1 MGLSKLYAMLNE
13 TDILPDGLLEA
24 EATELLELLGKPTL
38 IHLQGEQAEP
48 LFISTLLHGNETTGF
63 YAIQRLLKEYRDKPL
78 PRSVSIFIGN
88 VEAAAVAQRRLDQQ
102 PDYNRIWPGTHHD
115 DCAEKDMMRTV
126 SNIMYKRKPCA
137 SIDIHNNT
145 GLNPHYAC
153 VNILNSH
160 CIQLAGM
167 FGSTVV
173 YFTSPKG
180 VQSAAFS
187 DFCPSVVLECGQSGQ
202 ADGVS
207 HSTRYLQAVLNTKK
221 LPSEHPAHIKLFH
234 TVARVTVPEIFSLGT
249 DESTDIHLSHELEN
263 MNFEQLGTGSVF
275 ASLNPASNAHIVVTN
290 ESREDVTTEFFE
302 VENSRIV
309 LRKNATLSMYTTNEK
324 AIRQD
329 CLCYLMEQIHIG

>member
-1 MGLSKLYAMLNE
+1 MLKE
-13 TDILPDGLLEA
+13 TDMLPEGLLEA
-24 EATELLELLGKPTL
+24 EPTELLQLLGSPTL
-38 IHLQGEQAEP
+38 IHLHGEKTEP

-63 YAIQRLLKEYRDKPL
+63 FAVQRLMKEYQNKPL

-88 VEAAAVAQRRLDQQ
+88 VEAAAAGQRRLDSQ
-102 PDYNRIWPGTHHD
+102 PDYNRVWPGTHHD
-115 DCAEKDMMRTV
+115 DCAETDMMKTV
-126 SNIMYKRKPCA
+126 ANIMRKKKAFA

-167 FGSTVV
+167 FGNTVV
-173 YFTSPKG
+173 YFTNPKG

-202 ADGVS
+202 ADGIT
-207 HSTRYLQAVLNTKK
+207 HSVRYLQAVLNTDR
-221 LPSEHPAHIKLFH
+221 LSSEHPAHINLFH
-234 TVARVTVPEIFSLGT
+234 TVARVTVPETFSLGT
-249 DESTDIHLSHELEN
+249 DNNTDIHLSEELEN
-263 MNFEQLGTGSVF
+263 MNFEQLGKGSIF
-275 ASLNPASNAHIVVTN
+275 ARLKPESNAHLVVTN
-290 ESREDVTTEFFE
+290 ESSEDVTGEFFD
-302 VENSRIV
+302 VEDSKVV
-309 LRKNATLSMYTTNEK
+309 LKKNATLSMYTTNER

>member
-1 MGLSKLYAMLNE
+1 MLNE

-24 EATELLELLGKPTL
+24 NATELLDLLGTPTL
-38 IHLQGEQAEP
+38 IHLQGKKPEP

-63 YAIQRLLKEYRDKPL
+63 YAVQRLLKEYQDKPL
-78 PRSVSIFIGN
+78 PRSVSVFIGN
-88 VEAAAVAQRRLDQQ
+88 VEAAAAEQRRLDRQ
-102 PDYNRIWPGTHHD
+102 PDYNRVWPGTHHD
-115 DCAEKDMMRTV
+115 NCAETDMMRNI
-126 SNIMYKRKPCA
+126 SNIMRKRKPFA

-153 VNILNSH
+153 VNILNPH

-167 FGSTVV
+167 FGNTVV

-207 HSTRYLQAVLNTKK
+207 HSSRFLQAVLNTEK
-221 LPSEHPAHIKLFH
+221 LSSEHPVHINLFH
-234 TVARVTVPEIFSLGT
+234 TVARVTVPETFSLGT
-249 DESTDIHLSHELEN
+249 DSSTDIHLNHELEK
-263 MNFEQLGTGSVF
+263 MNFEQLASGSIF
-275 ASLNPASNAHIVVTN
+275 AGLNPESNAHLVVTN
-290 ESREDVTTEFFE
+290 ESNEDVSSEFFE
-302 VENSRIV
+302 TRDSKIV
-309 LRKNATLSMYTTNEK
+309 LKKNATLSMYTTSER

>member
-1 MGLSKLYAMLNE
+1 MLNE

-24 EATELLELLGKPTL
+24 NATELLDLLGTPTL
-38 IHLQGEQAEP
+38 IHLQGEKPEP

-63 YAIQRLLKEYRDKPL
+63 YAVQRLLKEYQDKPL
-78 PRSVSIFIGN
+78 PRSVSVFIGN
-88 VEAAAVAQRRLDQQ
+88 VEAAAAEQRRLDRQ
-102 PDYNRIWPGTHHD
+102 PDYNRVWPGTHHD
-115 DCAEKDMMRTV
+115 NCAETDMMRNI
-126 SNIMYKRKPCA
+126 SNIMRKRKPFA

-153 VNILNSH
+153 VNILNPH

-167 FGSTVV
+167 FGNTVV

-207 HSTRYLQAVLNTKK
+207 HSSRFLQAVLNTEK
-221 LPSEHPAHIKLFH
+221 LSSEHPVHINLFH
-234 TVARVTVPEIFSLGT
+234 TVARVTVPERFSLGT
-249 DESTDIHLSHELEN
+249 DSSTDIHLNHELEK
-263 MNFEQLGTGSVF
+263 MNFEQLASGSVF
-275 ASLNPASNAHIVVTN
+275 AGLNPESKAHLVVTN
-290 ESREDVTTEFFE
+290 ESNEDVTSEFFE
-302 VENSRIV
+302 TRDSKIV
-309 LRKNATLSMYTTNEK
+309 LKKNTTLSMYTTSER

>member
-1 MGLSKLYAMLNE
+1 MLNE
-13 TDILPDGLLEA
+13 TDILPGGLLEA
-24 EATELLELLGKPTL
+24 EATELQALLGSPTL
-38 IHLQGEQAEP
+38 IHLQGERPEP

-63 YAIQRLLKEYRDKPL
+63 YAIQQLLQEYRDRAL

-88 VEAAAVAQRRLDQQ
+88 VAAAAVGQRRLDQQ
-102 PDYNRIWPGTHHD
+102 PDFNRIWPGTHHD
-115 DCAEKDMMRTV
+115 DCPETDMMKTV
-126 SNIMYKRKPCA
+126 SNIMRKRSPFA

-153 VNILNSH
+153 VNILNPH

-187 DFCPSVVLECGQSGQ
+187 DFCPAVVLECGQSGQ
-202 ADGVS
+202 ADGVT
-207 HSTRYLQAVLNTKK
+207 HSARYLDAVLNTER
-221 LPSEHPAHIKLFH
+221 LSSEHPSHINLFH
-234 TVARVTVPEIFSLGT
+234 TVARVTVPEMYTLGT
-249 DESTDIHLSHELEN
+249 DERADIHLSHELEN

-275 ASLNPASNAHIVVTN
+275 AGFKPDTNARLVVTN
-290 ESREDVTTEFFE
+290 ESNEDVTSEFFE
-302 VENSRIV
+302 TGDSKIV
-309 LRKNATLSMYTTNEK
+309 LKKNATLSMYTTNEK

>member
-1 MGLSKLYAMLNE
+1 MLNE
-13 TDILPDGLLEA
+13 TDILPEGLLEA
-24 EATELLELLGKPTL
+24 EAAGLADLLGSPTL
-38 IHLQGEQAEP
+38 IHLQGEKKEP

-63 YAIQRLLKEYRDKPL
+63 YAVQNLLKEYRGKAL
-78 PRSVSIFIGN
+78 PRSISLFIGN
-88 VEAAAVAQRRLDQQ
+88 IEAAAANQRRLENQ

-115 DCAEKDMMRTV
+115 DCAETDMMKTV
-126 SNIMYKRKPCA
+126 SNIMRKRKPFA
-137 SIDIHNNT
+137 SVDIHNNT
-145 GLNPHYAC
+145 GYNPHYAC

-167 FGSTVV
+167 FGNTVV

-187 DFCPSVVLECGQSGQ
+187 DFCPAVVLECGQSGQ

-207 HSTRYLQAVLNTKK
+207 HSTRYLQAVLNTEK
-221 LPSEHPAHIKLFH
+221 LPSEHPEHINLFH
-234 TVARVTVPEIFSLGT
+234 TVARVTVPERFSIGT
-249 DESTDIHLSHELEN
+249 DSSTDIHLSPALEK
-263 MNFEQLGTGSVF
+263 MNFEQLGSGSIF
-275 ASLNPASNAHIVVTN
+275 AGLNPDSDAHMVVTN
-290 ESREDVTTEFFE
+290 ESSEDVTAEFFAT
-302 VENSRIV
+302 ENAKIV

>member
-1 MGLSKLYAMLNE
+1 MLNE

-24 EATELLELLGKPTL
+24 DATDLLELLGSPTL
-38 IHLQGEQAEP
+38 IHLQGKRPEP

-63 YAIQRLLKEYRDKPL
+63 YAIQQLLRDNQNKAL

-88 VEAAAVAQRRLDQQ
+88 VEAAAAGQRRLEHQ

-115 DCAEKDMMRTV
+115 DCAETDMMRTV
-126 SNIMYKRKPCA
+126 SNIMYKRNPFA

-173 YFTSPKG
+173 YFTSPRG

-187 DFCPSVVLECGQSGQ
+187 DFCPAVVLECGQSGQ

-207 HSTRYLQAVLNTKK
+207 HSTRYLQAVLNTEK
-221 LPSEHPAHIKLFH
+221 LHSEHPVHLRLFH
-234 TVARVTVPEIFSLGT
+234 TDARVTVPEIYSLGSY
-249 DESTDIHLSHELEN
+249 DGADIRLNQELEN
-263 MNFEQLGTGSVF
+263 MNFDQLGTGSVF
-275 ASLNPASNAHIVVTN
+275 ATVKADSDARLVVTN
-290 ESREDVTTEFFE
+290 ESNENVTDEFFE
-302 VENSRIV
+302 VEDSKIV
-309 LRKNATLSMYTTNEK
+309 LRKNATLSMFTTNEK

>member
-1 MGLSKLYAMLNE
+1 MLHE
-13 TDILPDGLLEA
+13 TDTLPKGLLEA
-24 EATELLELLGKPTL
+24 DATELKQLLGSPTL
-38 IHLQGEQAEP
+38 IHLPGEKPEP
-48 LFISTLLHGNETTGF
+48 LFICTLLHGNETTGF
-63 YAIQRLLKEYRDKPL
+63 YAIQRLLKQYQNKPL
-78 PRSVSIFIGN
+78 PRAVSIFIGN
-88 VEAAAVAQRRLDQQ
+88 VDAAAVAQRRLEQQ

-115 DCAEKDMMRTV
+115 DCAETDMMKTIA
-126 SNIMYKRKPCA
+126 NIMHKRKTFA

-153 VNILNSH
+153 VNILNPH

-167 FGSTVV
+167 FGTTVV

-187 DFCPSVVLECGQSGQ
+187 DFCPAVVLECGQSGE

-207 HSTRYLQAVLNTKK
+207 HSTRYLQAVLSTDK
-221 LPSEHPAHIKLFH
+221 LPSEHPSHINLFH

-249 DESTDIHLSHELEN
+249 DYSADIHLSYDLEN
-263 MNFEQLGTGSVF
+263 MNFEQLGTGSIF
-275 ASLNPASNAHIVVTN
+275 AGIKPESEAHLVVTN
-290 ESREDVTTEFFE
+290 ESSENVTNEFFE
-302 VENSRIV
+302 ITDSKIV
-309 LRKNATLSMYTTNEK
+309 LRKNATLSMYTTNER